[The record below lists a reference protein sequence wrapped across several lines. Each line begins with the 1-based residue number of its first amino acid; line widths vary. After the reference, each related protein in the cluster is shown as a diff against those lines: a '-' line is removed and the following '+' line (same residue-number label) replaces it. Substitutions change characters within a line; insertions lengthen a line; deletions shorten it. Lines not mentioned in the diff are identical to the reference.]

1 MIVFIC
7 PPGAVRCTPVAGPG
21 EGGMGGWGAW
31 GDKPGACVLPP
42 IASPPLPRAPH
53 PATKRAALPL
63 PPGRPP
69 GPAPSLRKRISCL
82 PRPGWMSQEL
92 PTADGHTPASIRS
105 HSPRLL
111 PLPPSTGAQHPLPAH
126 PLAGD
131 PWPGP
136 APLCPLLLTP
146 WPPPQKAG
154 AGTPSLRPPAP
165 FGSPHEPTPAPVPAC
180 SPAPGHRIRP
190 STRSPGWTAWTEAHS
205 PWSRPCCWPSAA
217 SAPQVGVQGPGVGRP
232 GPKCSQPP
240 PCVLSSCTV
249 WLSWVVWIAQG
260 DAAG

>member
-1 MIVFIC
+1 MGRQAWSLS
-7 PPGAVRCTPVAGPG
+7 PPTHC
-21 EGGMGGWGAW
+21 
-31 GDKPGACVLPP
+31 L
-42 IASPPLPRAPH
+42 PPLPKAPH
-53 PATKRAALPL
+53 PATKLAALPL

-92 PTADGHTPASIRS
+92 PTADGHTPASICS
-105 HSPRLL
+105 HSPGPL
-111 PLPPSTGAQHPLPAH
+111 PSPPSTGAQHPLPAH
-126 PLAGD
+126 PLASD

-146 WPPPQKAG
+146 RPPPQKAG

-165 FGSPHEPTPAPVPAC
+165 FGSPHEPTPAPAPAC

-190 STRSPGWTAWTEAHS
+190 STRTPGWTAWTEARS
-205 PWSRPCCWPSAA
+205 PWSWSCCWPSAA

-240 PCVLSSCTV
+240 SCVLSLCTV

>member
-1 MIVFIC
+1 MHPGSRPWRGWDGRVGC
-7 PPGAVRCTPVAGPG
+7 LGRQAWSLRPPTHC
-21 EGGMGGWGAW
+21 
-31 GDKPGACVLPP
+31 L
-42 IASPPLPRAPH
+42 PPLPRAPH

-111 PLPPSTGAQHPLPAH
+111 PPPPSTGAQHPLPAH

-165 FGSPHEPTPAPVPAC
+165 FGSPHEPTPAPAPAC